1 MMINENETKKTI
13 EQINK
18 NKSWFFAKIW
28 QNWLD
33 LLRKKKECWQIKS
46 ETKGEITT
54 DTTKIQWVIR
64 EYYKKLYANKLDNL
78 EEMDER
84 QISYDLT
91 HSYVEYKKIKT
102 KQTDQKKAKQMYRYR
117 KETGGYQKQRGLKE
131 GEMGKGGQ
139 LYSEE

>member
-33 LLRKKKECWQIKS
+33 LLRKKKNTDEIKS

-54 DTTKIQWVIR
+54 DTTK
-64 EYYKKLYANKLDNL
+64 YN
-78 EEMDER
+78 
-84 QISYDLT
+84 
-91 HSYVEYKKIKT
+91 
-102 KQTDQKKAKQMYRYR
+102 
-117 KETGGYQKQRGLKE
+117 GL
-131 GEMGKGGQ
+131 
-139 LYSEE
+139 

>member
-1 MMINENETKKTI
+1 MINENETKKTI

>member
-1 MMINENETKKTI
+1 MINENETKKTI

-91 HSYVEYKKIKT
+91 HSYVEYKKIKK

-117 KETGGYQKQRGLKE
+117 KETGGYQKLGVWVGK
-131 GEMGKGGQ
+131 MGGVKRHR
-139 LYSEE
+139 LLVIK

>member
-1 MMINENETKKTI
+1 MINENETKKTI

-91 HSYVEYKKIKT
+91 HSYVEYKKIKK

-131 GEMGKGGQ
+131 GEIGKGGQ